1 MIPFHL
7 INIPTNQWVSS
18 QRLSLGIVENW
29 DKTVQGNRIFGYSSY
44 LCVFSCLVF

>member
-7 INIPTNQWVSS
+7 INIPTNRWVSS

-29 DKTVQGNRIFGYSSY
+29 DKPVQGNGIFGYSSY
-44 LCVFSCLVF
+44 LCVFPCLVF